1 MKFNCL
7 LILMLLLNSISPLY
21 GKGFD
26 LIGWNGEQEYILEGE
41 WSFKNRQLFDPSRI
55 TEKEIETWASWP
67 IPHASYDDS
76 NKFNFASFATTLTG
90 LEPGGIVTFAFPR
103 VISAAHYYLIYADG
117 TVEDLGGSGVPAT
130 NKDQIVAQFNGHH
143 KVVSLKDRKAIL
155 LIHTAHRYIN
165 NFGLGSPIKIYKPE
179 QWNAHEKW
187 TLFVSMA
194 MFGILFAFTAYFSDF
209 SVSAPVERN
218 IFGWAASVWRS

>member
-7 LILMLLLNSISPLY
+7 LILMLLLNSVSPLY

-26 LIGWNGEQEYILEGE
+26 LIGWNGEQEFILEGE

-103 VISAAHYYLIYADG
+103 IGSFIAASCFTLPTKFSPLQCIGRRCNFFRSMILIIG
-117 TVEDLGGSGVPAT
+117 FIVE
-130 NKDQIVAQFNGHH
+130 
-143 KVVSLKDRKAIL
+143 L
-155 LIHTAHRYIN
+155 LITN
-165 NFGLGSPIKIYKPE
+165 
-179 QWNAHEKW
+179 
-187 TLFVSMA
+187 
-194 MFGILFAFTAYFSDF
+194 
-209 SVSAPVERN
+209 
-218 IFGWAASVWRS
+218 